1 MLERM
6 EGGRE
11 ESGERKK
18 DRRGKKGCG
27 PRKPI
32 DHKN

>member
-11 ESGERKK
+11 ESGERK